1 MINGSSFTQSFISN
15 FGLGFVF
22 AWSTCAQHFNRQN
35 RAIEE
40 TSKSLKQSKP
50 YDRHS
55 LESCSA
61 VSCTGSCI
69 AALASTALY
78 CGATT
83 IRSRKETKSEIETL
97 SICNCD
103 SCLATTIVSMN
114 SATSTNVGPTVTSHT
129 TDTTVKLCHDT
140 KGGNNSKDSDSEGEG
155 AEELRIG
162 DIIFVGF
169 VGVGKFLPICFL
181 YIHDIKHVFGYFSF
195 AFNNGEILEESPCKR
210 WSKRREQAKQRN
222 VPGIDYAYLAMDNE
236 TGNEVVWNEVLFSE
250 RKNFRSQE
258 EHINSVFD
266 KLTHLVHTN
275 LVKFHKY
282 WTDSKSDKPRIIFIT
297 EYMSSGSLARFLQR
311 TRKSGAVLNLK
322 AWKKWT
328 TQILSALNYLH
339 SCNPPVVHANL
350 TCNTMFIQHNGLIKI
365 GCVAPTAIQHH
376 VKTFQE
382 NIRNMHYIAPEYEHC
397 NAVAPPADIYS
408 FGICALEMALPMGLC
423 GSSNGTETS
432 VVSQEMVRRGLES
445 LEDPMQK
452 DFIESCLNQ
461 DPSKRP
467 TARDLL
473 FHTILLEVHSLKLL
487 AAHSIVSSKLN
498 DSLNEDDLHVDDP
511 NRIAATSGFRE
522 MAYNQVPSFQIDLEK
537 FLEDVSNGIYPL
549 IAFTSLTHHQRMT
562 VSTSS
567 SAVIGEQQCEDRGS
581 DGDKPEPTPS
591 PPADSPLEYKE
602 GRSIIKCTVTL
613 NGSLITLIVQ
623 LDDMMNRQLT
633 AKITDSDTPSILAA
647 ELVQHG
653 LIAEA
658 CYINSDEA
666 KVEEAFMKAL
676 SNEITDSILTDEKI
690 VQETSTSTQ

>member
-1 MINGSSFTQSFISN
+1 MLPSTEFIKLFFSGRFICKIVWKVN
-15 FGLGFVF
+15 SWFHIKFRTWFCLRVEHLCSAFQP
-22 AWSTCAQHFNRQN
+22 T
-35 RAIEE
+35 
-40 TSKSLKQSKP
+40 K
-50 YDRHS
+50 S

-155 AEELRIG
+155 AEE
-162 DIIFVGF
+162 
-169 VGVGKFLPICFL
+169 
-181 YIHDIKHVFGYFSF
+181 
-195 AFNNGEILEESPCKR
+195 ILEESPCKR
-210 WSKRREQAKQRN
+210 WSKRREQVKQRN

-653 LIAEA
+653 LIAE
-658 CYINSDEA
+658 SDEA
-666 KVEEAFMKAL
+666 KVEEAFAKAL

>member
-1 MINGSSFTQSFISN
+1 M
-15 FGLGFVF
+15 
-22 AWSTCAQHFNRQN
+22 
-35 RAIEE
+35 
-40 TSKSLKQSKP
+40 
-50 YDRHS
+50 D
-55 LESCSA
+55 
-61 VSCTGSCI
+61 
-69 AALASTALY
+69 
-78 CGATT
+78 
-83 IRSRKETKSEIETL
+83 
-97 SICNCD
+97 
-103 SCLATTIVSMN
+103 
-114 SATSTNVGPTVTSHT
+114 SATSTDVGSTTTSHT
-129 TDTTVKLCHDT
+129 TDTTAKHGHDV

-155 AEELRIG
+155 AEE
-162 DIIFVGF
+162 
-169 VGVGKFLPICFL
+169 
-181 YIHDIKHVFGYFSF
+181 
-195 AFNNGEILEESPCKR
+195 ILEESPCKR
-210 WSKRREQAKQRN
+210 WSKRREQVKQRN

-258 EHINSVFD
+258 EHINAVFD

-311 TRKSGAVLNLK
+311 TRKSGAALNLK

-408 FGICALEMALPMGLC
+408 FGICALEMALPMGLF

-452 DFIESCLNQ
+452 DFIESCLNL

-487 AAHSIVSSKLN
+487 AAHCIVSSKLN
-498 DSLNEDDLHVDDP
+498 NSLNEDDLHVEDP
-511 NRIAATSGFRE
+511 NRIAATSEFRE
-522 MAYNQVPSFQIDLEK
+522 MAYNQVDLEK

-549 IAFTSLTHHQRMT
+549 IAFTPLPHHQRMT
-562 VSTSS
+562 ASTSS
-567 SAVIGEQQCEDRGS
+567 AALVGEQQYEDRGS

-591 PPADSPLEYKE
+591 PPADSPVEYKE
-602 GRSIIKCTVTL
+602 SRSIIKCTVTL
-613 NGSLITLIVQ
+613 NGSLLTLVVQ

-633 AKITDSDTPSILAA
+633 ARITADDTASILAA

-653 LIAEA
+653 LIAE
-658 CYINSDEA
+658 SDEA
-666 KVEEAFMKAL
+666 RVEEAFAKAL
-676 SNEITDSILTDEKI
+676 AKNTVDSTLTDEKM
-690 VQETSTSTQ
+690 VQKASAPTL

>member
-1 MINGSSFTQSFISN
+1 
-15 FGLGFVF
+15 
-22 AWSTCAQHFNRQN
+22 
-35 RAIEE
+35 
-40 TSKSLKQSKP
+40 
-50 YDRHS
+50 
-55 LESCSA
+55 
-61 VSCTGSCI
+61 
-69 AALASTALY
+69 
-78 CGATT
+78 
-83 IRSRKETKSEIETL
+83 
-97 SICNCD
+97 
-103 SCLATTIVSMN
+103 MN
-114 SATSTNVGPTVTSHT
+114 SATSTNVVSTATSYT
-129 TDTTVKLCHDT
+129 TDTAAKHGHDL
-140 KGGNNSKDSDSEGEG
+140 KGGSNSKDSDSEGEG
-155 AEELRIG
+155 AE
-162 DIIFVGF
+162 
-169 VGVGKFLPICFL
+169 
-181 YIHDIKHVFGYFSF
+181 
-195 AFNNGEILEESPCKR
+195 EILEESPCKR
-210 WSKRREQAKQRN
+210 WSKRREQVKQRN

-250 RKNFRSQE
+250 RRNFRSQE
-258 EHINSVFD
+258 EHINAVFD
-266 KLTHLVHTN
+266 ELTHLVHTN

-311 TRKSGAVLNLK
+311 TRKSGATLNLK

-408 FGICALEMALPMGLC
+408 FGICALEASLISNMSLSIGSMALPMGLC

-445 LEDPMQK
+445 LEDPMQR

-461 DPSKRP
+461 DVSKRP

-487 AAHSIVSSKLN
+487 AAHCIVSSKLN
-498 DSLNEDDLHVDDP
+498 DSLNEDDLHVEDP
-511 NRIAATSGFRE
+511 NRIAATSGFCE
-522 MAYNQVPSFQIDLEK
+522 MAYNQVPSFQVDLEK

-549 IAFTSLTHHQRMT
+549 VAFTPLSHHQRMT
-562 VSTSS
+562 TSPSS
-567 SAVIGEQQCEDRGS
+567 SATVGEQQHEDRGS

-591 PPADSPLEYKE
+591 PPADSPVEYKE
-602 GRSIIKCTVTL
+602 SRSIIKCTVTL
-613 NGSLITLIVQ
+613 NGSLLTLIVQ

-633 AKITDSDTPSILAA
+633 ARITENDSASILAA

-653 LIAEA
+653 LIAE
-658 CYINSDEA
+658 SDEMR
-666 KVEEAFMKAL
+666 VEEAFAKAL
-676 SNEITDSILTDEKI
+676 AKDTTDNILTNEEI
-690 VQETSTSTQ
+690 VQKGSTSTP

>member
-1 MINGSSFTQSFISN
+1 M
-15 FGLGFVF
+15 
-22 AWSTCAQHFNRQN
+22 
-35 RAIEE
+35 
-40 TSKSLKQSKP
+40 
-50 YDRHS
+50 D
-55 LESCSA
+55 
-61 VSCTGSCI
+61 
-69 AALASTALY
+69 
-78 CGATT
+78 
-83 IRSRKETKSEIETL
+83 
-97 SICNCD
+97 
-103 SCLATTIVSMN
+103 
-114 SATSTNVGPTVTSHT
+114 SATSVNIGSTTTSHT
-129 TDTTVKLCHDT
+129 SNTAVKLGRDI
-140 KGGNNSKDSDSEGEG
+140 KGGNNIKDSESEGEG
-155 AEELRIG
+155 AEE
-162 DIIFVGF
+162 V
-169 VGVGKFLPICFL
+169 
-181 YIHDIKHVFGYFSF
+181 
-195 AFNNGEILEESPCKR
+195 LEESPCRR
-210 WSKRREQAKQRN
+210 WSKRREQVKQRN

-258 EHINSVFD
+258 EQINAVFD

-311 TRKSGAVLNLK
+311 TRKSGAALNLK
-322 AWKKWT
+322 AWKKWI

-365 GCVAPTAIQHH
+365 GCVAPAAIQHH

-408 FGICALEMALPMGLC
+408 FGICALEAILSSMALPMGLC

-432 VVSQEMVRRGLES
+432 IVSEEMVRRGLES
-445 LEDPMQK
+445 LDDPMQK

-473 FHTILLEVHSLKLL
+473 CHTILLEVHSLKLL
-487 AAHSIVSSKLN
+487 AAHCIVSSKLN
-498 DSLNEDDLHVDDP
+498 DSLNEVDLHVGDP

-522 MAYNQVPSFQIDLEK
+522 MAYNQAPSFQVDLEK

-549 IAFTSLTHHQRMT
+549 IAFTPLTHHQRMMA
-562 VSTSS
+562 STSS
-567 SAVIGEQQCEDRGS
+567 SAIIGELQYEDRGS

-602 GRSIIKCTVTL
+602 DRSIIKCTVTL

-653 LIAEA
+653 LIAE
-658 CYINSDEA
+658 NDEA
-666 KVEEAFMKAL
+666 RVKEAFAKAL
-676 SNEITDSILTDEKI
+676 AKETTDNTLSDEKI
-690 VQETSTSTQ
+690 VQEASTSTL

>member
-1 MINGSSFTQSFISN
+1 M
-15 FGLGFVF
+15 
-22 AWSTCAQHFNRQN
+22 
-35 RAIEE
+35 
-40 TSKSLKQSKP
+40 
-50 YDRHS
+50 D
-55 LESCSA
+55 
-61 VSCTGSCI
+61 
-69 AALASTALY
+69 
-78 CGATT
+78 
-83 IRSRKETKSEIETL
+83 
-97 SICNCD
+97 
-103 SCLATTIVSMN
+103 
-114 SATSTNVGPTVTSHT
+114 SATSTDVGSTTTSHT
-129 TDTTVKLCHDT
+129 TDTTAKHGHDV

-155 AEELRIG
+155 AEE
-162 DIIFVGF
+162 
-169 VGVGKFLPICFL
+169 
-181 YIHDIKHVFGYFSF
+181 
-195 AFNNGEILEESPCKR
+195 ILEESPCKR
-210 WSKRREQAKQRN
+210 WSKRREQVKQRN

-258 EHINSVFD
+258 EHINAVFD

-311 TRKSGAVLNLK
+311 TRKSGAALNLK

-408 FGICALEMALPMGLC
+408 FGICALEMALPMGLF

-452 DFIESCLNQ
+452 DFIESCLNL

-487 AAHSIVSSKLN
+487 AAHCIVSSKLN
-498 DSLNEDDLHVDDP
+498 NSLNEDDLHVEDP
-511 NRIAATSGFRE
+511 NRIAATSEFRE
-522 MAYNQVPSFQIDLEK
+522 MAYNQVPSFQVDLEK

-549 IAFTSLTHHQRMT
+549 IAFTPLPHHQRMT
-562 VSTSS
+562 ASTSS
-567 SAVIGEQQCEDRGS
+567 AALVGEQQYEDRGS

-591 PPADSPLEYKE
+591 PPADSPVEYKE
-602 GRSIIKCTVTL
+602 SRSIIKCTVTL
-613 NGSLITLIVQ
+613 NGSLLTLVVQ

-633 AKITDSDTPSILAA
+633 ARITADDTASILAA

-653 LIAEA
+653 LIAE
-658 CYINSDEA
+658 SDEA
-666 KVEEAFMKAL
+666 RVEEAFAKAL
-676 SNEITDSILTDEKI
+676 AKNTVDSTLTDEKM
-690 VQETSTSTQ
+690 VQKASAPTL

>member
-1 MINGSSFTQSFISN
+1 M
-15 FGLGFVF
+15 
-22 AWSTCAQHFNRQN
+22 
-35 RAIEE
+35 
-40 TSKSLKQSKP
+40 
-50 YDRHS
+50 D
-55 LESCSA
+55 
-61 VSCTGSCI
+61 
-69 AALASTALY
+69 
-78 CGATT
+78 
-83 IRSRKETKSEIETL
+83 
-97 SICNCD
+97 
-103 SCLATTIVSMN
+103 
-114 SATSTNVGPTVTSHT
+114 SATSVNIGSTATSHT
-129 TDTTVKLCHDT
+129 TSTAVKLGRDI
-140 KGGNNSKDSDSEGEG
+140 KGGNNTKDSESEGEG
-155 AEELRIG
+155 AEE
-162 DIIFVGF
+162 V
-169 VGVGKFLPICFL
+169 
-181 YIHDIKHVFGYFSF
+181 
-195 AFNNGEILEESPCKR
+195 LEESPCRR
-210 WSKRREQAKQRN
+210 WSKRREQVKQRN

-258 EHINSVFD
+258 EQINAVFD

-311 TRKSGAVLNLK
+311 TRKSGAALNLK
-322 AWKKWT
+322 AWKKWI

-408 FGICALEMALPMGLC
+408 FGICALEASLISNMSLILTTKRLEPGAELFALSSRFVLPVTCLSCLQISMALPMGLC

-445 LEDPMQK
+445 LDDPMQK
-452 DFIESCLNQ
+452 DFIESCLNH

-473 FHTILLEVHSLKLL
+473 CHTILLEVHSLKLL
-487 AAHSIVSSKLN
+487 AAHCIVSSKLN
-498 DSLNEDDLHVDDP
+498 DSLNEVDLHVEDP

-522 MAYNQVPSFQIDLEK
+522 MAYNQAPSFQVDLEK

-549 IAFTSLTHHQRMT
+549 IAFTPLTHHQRMMA
-562 VSTSS
+562 STSS
-567 SAVIGEQQCEDRGS
+567 SAIIGELQYEDRGS
-581 DGDKPEPTPS
+581 DGDKPEPSPS

-602 GRSIIKCTVTL
+602 DRSIIKCTVTL

-653 LIAEA
+653 LIAE
-658 CYINSDEA
+658 SDETRV
-666 KVEEAFMKAL
+666 KEAFAKAFAK
-676 SNEITDSILTDEKI
+676 ETTDNTLTNEKI
-690 VQETSTSTQ
+690 VQEESSSML